1 MTTENKKAFDFG
13 YQEVTE
19 KEKTEKVSTV
29 FDSVANKYDF
39 VH

>member
-19 KEKTEKVSTV
+19 KEKTEKVALFLIPLPT
-29 FDSVANKYDF
+29 NTI
-39 VH
+39 

>member
-19 KEKTEKVSTV
+19 KEKKLALFLIPLPTNTI
-29 FDSVANKYDF
+29 
-39 VH
+39 